1 VAAAL
6 VNVDIRPMVA
16 ADGASV
22 ARIFE
27 HGIAT
32 KNATFETS
40 APTWDAFEAGHVAC
54 LSFVAVT
61 DERVVGWVACT
72 PYSSRHVY
80 RGVVEESLY
89 IDETTRGQG
98 IGRALLVHFLDAA
111 DSSGIWT
118 VQAGIFP
125 ENTAS
130 IALHESLGFRII
142 ARRERLGEMDG
153 RWRDVLLLER
163 RVP

>member
-1 VAAAL
+1 MKLA
-6 VNVDIRPMVA
+6 IRPMLA
-16 ADGASV
+16 ADAADV

-27 HGIAT
+27 QGIAT

-40 APTWDAFEAGHVAC
+40 APSWESFDAAHVAG

-61 DERVVGWVACT
+61 DDQVVGWVACT

-89 IDETTRGQG
+89 IDEDARGQG
-98 IGRALLVHFLDAA
+98 IGRALLTHFLNAA
-111 DSSGIWT
+111 DASGIWT

-130 IALHESLGFRII
+130 IGLHESLGFHVI

-153 RWRDVLLLER
+153 VWRDVMLLER